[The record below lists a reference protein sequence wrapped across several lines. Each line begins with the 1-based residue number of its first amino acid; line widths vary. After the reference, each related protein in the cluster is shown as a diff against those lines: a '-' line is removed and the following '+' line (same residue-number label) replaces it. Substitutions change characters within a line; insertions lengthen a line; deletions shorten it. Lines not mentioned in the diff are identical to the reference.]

1 MRRWPAYP
9 FARIRAKAKGAQ
21 ARLHARRAAPARWLG
36 MALGLAALAGPARAI
51 DLLPFDY
58 VPAPAGTTALL
69 GYYLYG
75 DRGRF
80 DSSGF
85 GKVPNSGVETHIAAA
100 RLTHWNEIAGVP
112 VAAQLILP
120 WGDFRNGRIGGA
132 ALNEPT
138 GFFDPTLTLAFWP
151 LSQPEER
158 RWIAVANYL
167 SFPLGEYHPGDPL
180 NTGENRWKNDL
191 QVGFIQGLPGGFTLD
206 LAADLIVYGDND
218 RAGTGRQT
226 LTQKPS
232 FEAYAWLA
240 YNLDPG
246 TWGAIGWAGA
256 FGGRQ
261 ELAGAPNGLK
271 TEFQQVRAAFG
282 AFVRPDLQVVASF
295 GHDYHVEGGFGQ
307 DVAIQLRILKIF

>member
-1 MRRWPAYP
+1 MLPGAP
-9 FARIRAKAKGAQ
+9 TMLVPLRA
-21 ARLHARRAAPARWLG
+21 
-36 MALGLAALAGPARAI
+36 AALAAAFGASGPAAAI

-58 VPAPAGTTALL
+58 VPAPPGTTALL
-69 GYYLYG
+69 GYYIYG
-75 DRGRF
+75 ERDRLDLDGAGRVPG
-80 DSSGF
+80 SGLD
-85 GKVPNSGVETHIAAA
+85 THILAA

-151 LSQPEER
+151 LSQPEKK

-167 SFPLGEYHPGDPL
+167 TFPLGEFEKGAAL
-180 NTGENRWKNDL
+180 NTADNRWRNDL

-218 RAGTGRQT
+218 DAGTGAQT
-226 LTQKPS
+226 LSQKPS

-240 YNLDPG
+240 YDLAPG
-246 TWGAIGWAGA
+246 AWAALGWAGA

-261 ELAGAPNGLK
+261 ELDGVSNGFR
-271 TEFQQVRAAFG
+271 TEFQQVRIAAG
-282 AFVRPDLQVVASF
+282 AFLAPDLQVVGSV

-307 DVAIQLRILKIF
+307 DLVVQLRILRIF